1 VPLVRVVVFAKAPRR
16 GLVKTRLR
24 LDPAL
29 ALRLH
34 DAFVRDTVALARA
47 FSSDVEL
54 STDVETDAW
63 SDLAV
68 ARSVQAPGDL
78 GARLLAALDA
88 AFARDARPV
97 LILGSDSPALP
108 ASHLDSLL
116 ALVADAAEVPR
127 AVDVPFAADVPLA
140 ADVALGPAVDG
151 GFWGIL
157 CRRAHP
163 ALFEGVEWSSART
176 LATARAAAERAGL
189 TVALGPEWYDVDEPA
204 DLARLAGEESPR
216 ASVEAAREA
225 VAAARFRRPATAGA
239 TTTEPARIP

>member
-1 VPLVRVVVFAKAPRR
+1 VPPVRVVVFAKAPRR

-47 FSSDVEL
+47 FSGDVEL
-54 STDVETDAW
+54 CTDVETDAW
-63 SDLAV
+63 RDLAV
-68 ARSVQAPGDL
+68 ARGVQAPGDL
-78 GARLLAALDA
+78 GARLLAALNA

-97 LILGSDSPALP
+97 LVLGSDSPALP
-108 ASHLDSLL
+108 AAHLDSLL
-116 ALVADAAEVPR
+116 A
-127 AVDVPFAADVPLA
+127 LA
-140 ADVALGPAVDG
+140 ADVALGPAADG

-176 LATARAAAERAGL
+176 LETARAAAERAGL

-225 VAAARFRRPATAGA
+225 VAAARFRRPAAAGA
-239 TTTEPARIP
+239 TTNESARIP